1 MTTMSNNSYH
11 WYFAYSANMNSIKTK
26 IIATIGP
33 CTDKYD
39 VLKKLHK
46 AGMNVAR
53 INMSH
58 ATHRDAQNV
67 IDLVRQINAEQS
79 ADYGPIGL
87 LLDTQGPEIR
97 TGVHQGDIDLKVGD
111 IVNLT
116 IREDLDVE
124 TSSIQIN
131 YKGLIKSVSKG
142 SRISIDNGLINFR
155 VLAKDNENLTCKVLD
170 GGKLGSKRHV
180 NLPGVRVDLPS
191 ITKKDRKDIN
201 LAIKNNISFIALSF
215 VRSAQDIHELRAIL
229 KKNKSSAKI
238 IAKIENQE
246 GLDNIH
252 EITKA
257 TDIVMVARGDLGIE
271 TDLADLPN
279 IQRRIMYATAK
290 WGKRSIVAT
299 HLLESMI
306 VNPTPTRA
314 EVTDVA
320 NAIYEGADAVMLSGE
335 TSVGKYPVQCIK
347 MLKKIAAKT
356 ENFRTLGYEEFLS
369 DKSDWQNIAIGARD
383 LASRIDADGIVVVTR
398 SGQTADVI
406 SSTKP
411 FRMPIYAFT
420 NNLETFQQL
429 SLVGGMQPHYMK
441 SISNQALTI
450 NKIKL
455 ILGSKTRSKKSLK
468 FVLIGGVY
476 SASHSDSI
484 QIIST

>member
-1 MTTMSNNSYH
+1 
-11 WYFAYSANMNSIKTK
+11 MNSTKTK

-33 CTDKYD
+33 CTDTYD

-58 ATHRDAQNV
+58 ATHGDAQNI
-67 IDLVRQINAEQS
+67 IDIVRQINSEQS
-79 ADYGPIGL
+79 KYYGPIGL

-97 TGVHQGDIDLKVGD
+97 TGVNQGDIDLKVGD

-142 SRISIDNGLINFR
+142 SRISIDNGLINFK
-155 VLAKDNENLTCKVLD
+155 VLEKDNENLKCKVLD

-201 LAIKNNISFIALSF
+201 LAINNNISFIALSF
-215 VRSAQDIHELRAIL
+215 VRSAQDVHELRDIL
-229 KKNKSSAKI
+229 KKKKSSAKI

-257 TDIVMVARGDLGIE
+257 ADIVMVARGDLGIE

-279 IQRRIMYATAK
+279 IQRRIMYVTAK

-347 MLKKIAAKT
+347 MLKQIAAKT
-356 ENFRTLGYEEFLS
+356 ENFRTLGYERFLS

-383 LASRIDADGIVVVTR
+383 LASRINADGIVVVTR

-411 FRMPIYAFT
+411 FRMPIHAFT
-420 NNLETFQQL
+420 NSQETFQQL
-429 SLVGGMQPHYMK
+429 SLVGGMQPYFMK
-441 SISNQALTI
+441 SISNQTTTI

-455 ILGSKTRSKKSLK
+455 ILASKTRSKKSLK

-476 SASHSDSI
+476 SVSHSDSI

>member
-1 MTTMSNNSYH
+1 MK
-11 WYFAYSANMNSIKTK
+11 AIKTK

-33 CTDKYD
+33 STNTYD
-39 VLKKLHK
+39 SLKKLHK

-58 ATHRDAQNV
+58 ATHTDAQNI
-67 IDLVRQINAEQS
+67 IDLVQQINSEQS
-79 ADYGPIGL
+79 VDHGPIGL

-97 TGVHQGDIDLKVGD
+97 TGINQSDMDLTVGD

-142 SRISIDNGLINFR
+142 SRISLDNGLINFK
-155 VLAKDNENLTCKVLD
+155 VLAKDKENLTCKVLD

-191 ITKKDRKDIN
+191 ITKKDRKDIL
-201 LAIKNNISFIALSF
+201 LAIKNNVSFIALSF
-215 VRSAQDIHELRAIL
+215 VRSAQDINDLRDIL
-229 KKNKSSAKI
+229 KKKKSSARI

-347 MLKKIAAKT
+347 MLKNIAAKT
-356 ENFRTLGYEEFLS
+356 ENFRTLGYEKFLT
-369 DKSDWQNIAIGARD
+369 DTSDWQNIAIAARD
-383 LASRIDADGIVVVTR
+383 LATRINADGIVVVTR

-411 FRMPIYAFT
+411 FRMPIHAFT
-420 NNLETFQQL
+420 NNQQTFQQL
-429 SLVGGMQPHYMK
+429 SLVGGMQPYFMK
-441 SISNQALTI
+441 SISNQASAI

-455 ILGSKTRSKKSLK
+455 ILASNVRAKKSLK

-484 QIIST
+484 QIITT

>member
-1 MTTMSNNSYH
+1 MK
-11 WYFAYSANMNSIKTK
+11 AIKTK

-33 CTDKYD
+33 STNTYD
-39 VLKKLHK
+39 SLKKLHK

-58 ATHRDAQNV
+58 ATHTDAQNI
-67 IDLVRQINAEQS
+67 IDLVHQINSEQS
-79 ADYGPIGL
+79 VDHGPIGL

-97 TGVHQGDIDLKVGD
+97 TGINQSDMDLTVGD

-142 SRISIDNGLINFR
+142 SRISIDNGLINFK
-155 VLAKDNENLTCKVLD
+155 VLAKDKENLTCKVLD

-191 ITKKDRKDIN
+191 ITKKDRKDIL
-201 LAIKNNISFIALSF
+201 LAIKNNVSFIALSF
-215 VRSAQDIHELRAIL
+215 VRSAQDINDLRDIL
-229 KKNKSSAKI
+229 EKKKSSARI

-347 MLKKIAAKT
+347 MLKNIAAKT
-356 ENFRTLGYEEFLS
+356 ENFRTLGYEKFLT
-369 DKSDWQNIAIGARD
+369 DTSDWQNIAIAARD
-383 LASRIDADGIVVVTR
+383 LATRINADGIVVVTR

-411 FRMPIYAFT
+411 FRMPIHAFT
-420 NNLETFQQL
+420 NNQQTFQQL
-429 SLVGGMQPHYMK
+429 SLVGGMQPYFMK
-441 SISNQALTI
+441 SISNQASAI

-455 ILGSKTRSKKSLK
+455 ILASNVRSKKSLK

>member
-1 MTTMSNNSYH
+1 MKP
-11 WYFAYSANMNSIKTK
+11 IKTK

-33 CTDKYD
+33 STNTYD
-39 VLKKLHK
+39 SLKKLHK

-58 ATHRDAQNV
+58 ATHTDAQNI
-67 IDLVRQINAEQS
+67 IDLVHQINSEQS
-79 ADYGPIGL
+79 VDHGPIGL

-97 TGVHQGDIDLKVGD
+97 TGINQSDMDLTVGD

-142 SRISIDNGLINFR
+142 SRISIDNGLINFK
-155 VLAKDNENLTCKVLD
+155 VLAKDKENLTCKVLD

-191 ITKKDRKDIN
+191 ITKKDRKDIL
-201 LAIKNNISFIALSF
+201 LAIKNNVSFIALSF
-215 VRSAQDIHELRAIL
+215 VRSAQDINDLRDIL
-229 KKNKSSAKI
+229 KKKKSSARI

-347 MLKKIAAKT
+347 MLKNIAAKT
-356 ENFRTLGYEEFLS
+356 ENFRTLGYEKFLT
-369 DKSDWQNIAIGARD
+369 DMSDWQNIAIAARD
-383 LASRIDADGIVVVTR
+383 LATRINADGIVVVTR

-411 FRMPIYAFT
+411 FRMPIHAFT
-420 NNLETFQQL
+420 NNQQTLQQL
-429 SLVGGMQPHYMK
+429 SLVGGMQPYFMK
-441 SISNQALTI
+441 SISNQASAI

-455 ILGSKTRSKKSLK
+455 ILASNVRAKKSLK

>member
-1 MTTMSNNSYH
+1 
-11 WYFAYSANMNSIKTK
+11 MNSTKTK

-33 CTDKYD
+33 CTDTYD

-58 ATHRDAQNV
+58 ATHGDAQNI
-67 IDLVRQINAEQS
+67 IDIVRQINSEQS
-79 ADYGPIGL
+79 KYYGPIGL

-97 TGVHQGDIDLKVGD
+97 TGVNQGDIDLKVGD

-142 SRISIDNGLINFR
+142 SRISIDNGLINFK
-155 VLAKDNENLTCKVLD
+155 VLEKDNENLKCKVLD

-215 VRSAQDIHELRAIL
+215 VRSAQDVHELRDIL
-229 KKNKSSAKI
+229 KKKKSSAKI

-257 TDIVMVARGDLGIE
+257 ADIVMVARGDLGIE

-279 IQRRIMYATAK
+279 IQRRIMYVTAK

-347 MLKKIAAKT
+347 MLKQIAAKT
-356 ENFRTLGYEEFLS
+356 ENFRTLGYEKFLT

-383 LASRIDADGIVVVTR
+383 LASRINADGIVVVTR

-411 FRMPIYAFT
+411 FRMPIHAFT
-420 NNLETFQQL
+420 NSQETFQQL
-429 SLVGGMQPHYMK
+429 SLVGGMQPYFMK
-441 SISNQALTI
+441 SISNQTTTI

-455 ILGSKTRSKKSLK
+455 ILASKTRSKKSLK

-476 SASHSDSI
+476 SVSHSDSI

>member
-1 MTTMSNNSYH
+1 MK
-11 WYFAYSANMNSIKTK
+11 AIKTK

-33 CTDKYD
+33 STNTYD
-39 VLKKLHK
+39 SLKKLHK

-58 ATHRDAQNV
+58 ATHTDAQNI
-67 IDLVRQINAEQS
+67 IDLVQQINSEQS
-79 ADYGPIGL
+79 VDHGPIGL

-97 TGVHQGDIDLKVGD
+97 TEINQSDMDLTVGD

-142 SRISIDNGLINFR
+142 SRISIDNGLINFK
-155 VLAKDNENLTCKVLD
+155 VLAKDKENLTCKVLD

-191 ITKKDRKDIN
+191 ITKKDRKDIL
-201 LAIKNNISFIALSF
+201 LAIKNNVSFIALSF
-215 VRSAQDIHELRAIL
+215 VRSAQDINDLRDIL
-229 KKNKSSAKI
+229 KKKKSSARI

-347 MLKKIAAKT
+347 MLKNIAAKT
-356 ENFRTLGYEEFLS
+356 ENFRTLGYEKFLT
-369 DKSDWQNIAIGARD
+369 DTSDWQNIAIAARD
-383 LASRIDADGIVVVTR
+383 LATRINADGIVVVTR

-411 FRMPIYAFT
+411 FRMPIHAFT
-420 NNLETFQQL
+420 NNQQTFQQL
-429 SLVGGMQPHYMK
+429 SLVGGMQPYFMK
-441 SISNQALTI
+441 SISNQASAI

-455 ILGSKTRSKKSLK
+455 ILASNVRAKKSLK